1 VSYSNAWRRVRTS
14 TESPCPTSITVATA
28 SPRDGRPRCGHSN
41 GSHNSKAS
49 GLPGTPRGSN
59 SQAAPASASGT
70 ANHAGSGSDQS
81 ASGLRA
87 IHAKP
92 GHGRSN
98 AWAARRHGHCPS
110 PACSAS
116 SPVPASASGTT
127 TRLHQG
133 IATMFATGPA
143 SEAWPNSITVSG
155 NNPIVATA
163 CAPKNPPRCARQ
175 PCWPLPGRHHSSQAT
190 PPKLSQKPGASTDS
204 GSARSIAINASASVS
219 AARCARRS
227 SRAST
232 TSQIISTVRIVGNAN
247 PATAA

>member
-1 VSYSNAWRRVRTS
+1 VRTS

-28 SPRDGRPRCGHSN
+28 SPRDGSPRCGHNSGN
-41 GSHNSKAS
+41 HSSKAS
-49 GLPGTPRGSN
+49 GLPGTPRGSKT
-59 SQAAPASASGT
+59 QAAPASASGA
-70 ANHAGSGSDQS
+70 ANHAGSGRDQS

-87 IHAKP
+87 IHSKP
-92 GHGRSN
+92 GHGRSKAN
-98 AWAARRHGHCPS
+98 AARRHGHSPN
-110 PACSAS
+110 PACNAS

-133 IATMFATGPA
+133 MATMFATGPA
-143 SEAWPNSITVSG
+143 SDACPNSTTVSG
-155 NNPIVATA
+155 NNPTVATA

-175 PCWPLPGRHHSSQAT
+175 PCSPLPGRHHRSQAT

-204 GSARSIAINASASVS
+204 GSATRITINASASVS
-219 AARCARRS
+219 AARWARRS
-227 SRAST
+227 RRAST